1 MSSLYTRYDPEAVR
15 SFLRRFPNY
24 APGPDGQGLYRNKDE
39 GDLPVVVWQ
48 VADATRYRTAFKE
61 LAEEVWRRGYTG
73 ALFVLHDS
81 HGNYRL
87 GYVEMLYRGRRKPL
101 PSGRSVLIRAHH
113 PNKTARQRLALLESQ
128 AQEGKPLTLGALRE
142 ALSVDAV
149 SDEFYKEFVRV
160 FESRLVPGVVGLPE
174 ERKRDFLLGFVART
188 LFLGFVAK
196 RGWLGGREDFLPW
209 LLQAYRDQGW
219 MGQQRFYREWLWPL
233 YFDALKGPPG
243 KKGNSFTGL
252 PQAVR
257 QAYLE
262 APYLNG
268 ELFNPK
274 AGLDEAHVYLTDEA
288 VQSFFDF
295 LFSYNFT
302 VEENTAYEVD
312 LELNPEFLGLILE
325 RLVNT
330 VGVEGKATELGAHYT
345 PRVEV
350 DLMVRLGLA
359 ELLYRK
365 GLPLQK
371 AYALLEGD
379 TEGLDEAERQKARE
393 VLLSAKILDPAV
405 GSGAFPVG
413 VLQVIEET
421 LDLLGEPRTLERK
434 KRLLQNLYG
443 VDALSWA
450 VWMAELRLWLSYFI
464 ELPDSSLHSQE
475 PLLPSLGLHIV
486 QGDSVVQRIGNRAVP
501 TRLEL
506 SRQVRQDPQVRQA
519 LSALLDAK
527 EGYFHNRGVGREE
540 VRQREEAFLL
550 AVLDA
555 QYGKG
560 EPGLLVKGKLEEYD
574 EERRFLEE
582 AIRSQDRP
590 FLYLLDFAEVVVG
603 EGGFDLVIG
612 NPPYVRQEAI
622 MDPLRRFDAKTYKAY
637 LQEEARHD
645 LTRFSPFRHSAP
657 PNISGRSDLYAY
669 FYVRTLALL
678 KETGVQV
685 FIASN
690 SWLDVQYGAWLQQ
703 VFLHSA
709 PLRYVIENHAE
720 RTFQADVNVAISV
733 AWAPKWV
740 PQDWPVRFVAVE
752 TSFEEADLLQA
763 LREVP

>member
-1 MSSLYTRYDPEAVR
+1 
-15 SFLRRFPNY
+15 
-24 APGPDGQGLYRNKDE
+24 
-39 GDLPVVVWQ
+39 
-48 VADATRYRTAFKE
+48 
-61 LAEEVWRRGYTG
+61 
-73 ALFVLHDS
+73 
-81 HGNYRL
+81 
-87 GYVEMLYRGRRKPL
+87 
-101 PSGRSVLIRAHH
+101 
-113 PNKTARQRLALLESQ
+113 
-128 AQEGKPLTLGALRE
+128 
-142 ALSVDAV
+142 
-149 SDEFYKEFVRV
+149 
-160 FESRLVPGVVGLPE
+160 
-174 ERKRDFLLGFVART
+174 
-188 LFLGFVAK
+188 
-196 RGWLGGREDFLPW
+196 
-209 LLQAYRDQGW
+209 
-219 MGQQRFYREWLWPL
+219 
-233 YFDALKGPPG
+233 
-243 KKGNSFTGL
+243 
-252 PQAVR
+252 
-257 QAYLE
+257 
-262 APYLNG
+262 
-268 ELFNPK
+268 
-274 AGLDEAHVYLTDEA
+274 
-288 VQSFFDF
+288 
-295 LFSYNFT
+295 
-302 VEENTAYEVD
+302 
-312 LELNPEFLGLILE
+312 
-325 RLVNT
+325 
-330 VGVEGKATELGAHYT
+330 
-345 PRVEV
+345 
-350 DLMVRLGLA
+350 MVRLGLA

-405 GSGAFPVG
+405 GSGPSGG

-527 EGYFHNRGVGREE
+527 EGISTTGELAGKS

-560 EPGLLVKGKLEEYD
+560 EQGLLVKGEPEEYD
-574 EERRFLEE
+574 EERRFLEQ

-603 EGGFDLVIG
+603 DGGFDLVIG
-612 NPPYVRQEAI
+612 NPLLMCGKRLSWTPFAALDEA
-622 MDPLRRFDAKTYKAY
+622 TYKAY
-637 LQEEARHD
+637 LQDEARRD
-645 LTRFSPFRHSAP
+645 LARFPGFRHGAL
-657 PNISGRSDLYAY
+657 PNISGRSDLYVY

-685 FIASN
+685 FITSN
-690 SWLDVQYGAWLQQ
+690 SWLDVQYGAWLQK

-709 PLRYVIENHAE
+709 L
-720 RTFQADVNVAISV
+720 
-733 AWAPKWV
+733 
-740 PQDWPVRFVAVE
+740 
-752 TSFEEADLLQA
+752 A
-763 LREVP
+763 LRDREPRRAHLSGRHQRGD